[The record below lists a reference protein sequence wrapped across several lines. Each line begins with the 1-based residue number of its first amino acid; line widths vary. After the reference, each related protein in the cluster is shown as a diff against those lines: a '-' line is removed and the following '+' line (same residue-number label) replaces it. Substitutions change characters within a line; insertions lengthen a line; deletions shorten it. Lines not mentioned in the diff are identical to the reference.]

1 MDVTK
6 SGFKKCQHLQKLVI
20 KFRDETESE
29 YWVIKGS
36 IYDYSYNTETGMFRF
51 YEYKSIDEGDEF
63 NGMFHGGG
71 AMHESHNIPIAIIKD
86 VIQKP
91 EQLFAGEGLLYIWR
105 DPEDSKNFVVAA
117 EEWVENLV

>member
-20 KFRDETESE
+20 KFLDETESE
-29 YWVIKGS
+29 YWIVKGS
-36 IYDYSYNTETGMFRF
+36 IFDYNYNTETGMFRF
-51 YEYKSIDEGDEF
+51 HEFKSIDDGDEF

-71 AMHESHNIPIAIIKD
+71 AMEESHNIPIAIIKD